1 MSGLVHALCRHGG
14 DDDLTDRL
22 AGTVLDALAAGGSVA
37 TLLRPVTEVALRGRV
52 AEALGADAV
61 AGLLRLRRDCGPDGP
76 SGQTEAARLARV
88 LRARHRGVAGPVTVV
103 VEHSADLDDPRG
115 AYWGEVEAAAA
126 LALADLP
133 LRLLCFFPADLPGPV
148 AEVVRRA
155 HPFVLDD
162 GRPVPTGVDADPR
175 RLLDGLGAPVPAE
188 LGAPAREFRFDATQL
203 RDVRRAVDE
212 ALRGQ
217 GFPDSRAEDVTV
229 AVNEVAT
236 NAVHHGTHTARL
248 MLWTP
253 EQDVVCEVH
262 DGGRLADPLPGLA
275 PPDPGRAHGRGIWI
289 ARQLCDLLHVWGDDT
304 GTHVRIRAA
313 A

>member
-1 MSGLVHALCRHGG
+1 MDVRVTATSGG
-14 DDDLTDRL
+14 
-22 AGTVLDALAAGGSVA
+22 
-37 TLLRPVTEVALRGRV
+37 RP
-52 AEALGADAV
+52 
-61 AGLLRLRRDCGPDGP
+61 
-76 SGQTEAARLARV
+76 
-88 LRARHRGVAGPVTVV
+88 
-103 VEHSADLDDPRG
+103 
-115 AYWGEVEAAAA
+115 
-126 LALADLP
+126 LADLP

-212 ALRGQ
+212 TLRGQ

-262 DGGRLADPLPGLA
+262 DGGRLADPLPGLVTTAYDLRLDYVLPSVDLEVVDAGVFA
-275 PPDPGRAHGRGIWI
+275 PTETEPLHTEVRRASDHRLVWV
-289 ARQLCDLLHVWGDDT
+289 DL
-304 GTHVRIRAA
+304 RIP
-313 A
+313 